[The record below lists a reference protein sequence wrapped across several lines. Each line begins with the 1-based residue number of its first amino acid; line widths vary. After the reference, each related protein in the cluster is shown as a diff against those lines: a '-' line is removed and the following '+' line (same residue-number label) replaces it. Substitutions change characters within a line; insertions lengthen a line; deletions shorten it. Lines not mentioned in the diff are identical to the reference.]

1 MTATQHYGNMEIST
15 PILSADPNVKEDVMT
30 DQQKITILYCRLSNE
45 DSQDG
50 ESNLIQNQRELLTRY
65 AQDHGY
71 TNLKVL
77 VDDGYTGTNFQRP
90 GVQEGFELVKQ
101 GLVGCWLCKDLSRFG
116 RDYLTVGQYT
126 DIIFPS
132 YDVRFIAVNDG
143 VDSQR
148 GDGDGFAA
156 IRNLFNEWYARD
168 ISKKRRISNKIKG
181 NAGEP
186 MGQPPYGYIK
196 NPNDPKHWLVDD
208 EAAQV
213 VRRVYSMTLEGFGTE
228 QIATR
233 LEKDGVLT
241 PRAYWLT
248 KGIKR
253 PGKGKQQPPTKWN
266 SSTITK
272 ILSLQEYCGDILNFK
287 TYSKSYKNKKR
298 IDNDRENWVVFQD
311 VHEAIIERA
320 VYEQVQQKRGKI
332 RKRRTNN
339 GEHNMFSGLLVCADC
354 GSNLHFHFNQGNPEI
369 KYFNCSNYKGNRG
382 TCTSTHYV
390 RVDFLEEVVLGE
402 IRRLTKFASL
412 YEDEFVKAV
421 IGHSQQAEQTDRK
434 LKEKELK
441 TLLARDEELDGL
453 FERIYEDNVS
463 GKLSDDRFAKMSRR
477 YEAEQNELS
486 EKIKKLRS
494 EMEKQSSRS
503 MTTDMFIGLVRK
515 YTRARKL
522 TPRMLNELIEKI
534 EVFNAEKID
543 GVWEQ
548 RLRIHY
554 NCVGTIEIPTVLP
567 LPIPE
572 VSVNTRKGVVVNYA
586 PCELAV

>member
-1 MTATQHYGNMEIST
+1 MTQTQIHATISPCT
-15 PILSADPNVKEDVMT
+15 PILSADPTVKEDAML

-45 DSQDG
+45 DALDG
-50 ESNLIQNQRELLTRY
+50 ESNSIQNQKEFLTRY
-65 AQDHGY
+65 AAEHGY
-71 TNLKVL
+71 TNLKIL
-77 VDDGYTGTNFQRP
+77 VDDGYTGTNFDRP
-90 GVQEGFELVKQ
+90 GVQEGFALVKQ
-101 GLVGCWLCKDLSRFG
+101 GLVGCWLVKDLSRFG

-143 VDSQR
+143 VDSER
-148 GDGDGFAA
+148 GDSDGFAA

-196 NPNDPKHWLVDD
+196 DPDNPKRWIVDD

-213 VRRVYSMTLEGFGTE
+213 VRHIYGMTLDGLGTE
-228 QIATR
+228 QIAAQ
-233 LEKDGVLT
+233 LEREGILT
-241 PRAYWLT
+241 PRAYWLQ

-298 IDNDRENWVVFQD
+298 IENDRENWVIFKD
-311 VHEAIIERA
+311 VHEPIIDRA
-320 VYEQVQQKRGKI
+320 VWEQVQQKRGKI
-332 RKRRTNN
+332 RKRRTND
-339 GEHNMFSGLLVCADC
+339 GERNMFSGLLVCADC
-354 GSNLHFHFNQGNPEI
+354 GNNLHFHFNQGNPDI

-390 RVDFLEEVVLGE
+390 RVDFLEQVVLGE
-402 IRRLTKFASL
+402 IMRLTRFASH
-412 YEDEFVKAV
+412 YEDDFVKAV
-421 IGHSQQAEQTDRK
+421 MGSTQESVELDRR
-434 LKEKELK
+434 LKQKELAS
-441 TLLARDEELDGL
+441 LQARDEELDGL

-477 YEAEQNELS
+477 YEQEQKELA
-486 EKIKKLRS
+486 EKIKALRS
-494 EMEKQSSRS
+494 EMDKLGSRA
-503 MTTDMFIGLVRK
+503 MTSDMFISTVRK
-515 YTRARKL
+515 YTRAKKL
-522 TPRMLNELIEKI
+522 TPRMLNELIERI
-534 EVFNAEKID
+534 EVRQAEKID
-543 GVWEQ
+543 GKWEQ
-548 RLRIHY
+548 RLTIHY
-554 NCVGTIEIPTVLP
+554 NCVGAIFIPDVFP
-567 LPIPE
+567 LPAPQ

-586 PCELAV
+586 PGQLAV